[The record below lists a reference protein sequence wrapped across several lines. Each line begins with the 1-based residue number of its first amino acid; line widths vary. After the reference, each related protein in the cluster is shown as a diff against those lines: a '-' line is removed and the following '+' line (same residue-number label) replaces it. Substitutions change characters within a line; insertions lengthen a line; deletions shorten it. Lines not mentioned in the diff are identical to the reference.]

1 MTTLII
7 DVPESLAR
15 QLEPLQEQLVEILE
29 LGLQAITPSH
39 KEPYLDIVDYLAS
52 GPSPEELANSRASP
66 AIQERIAELLDKN
79 RQGIISAD
87 EAAELDR
94 YEQLDYLMT
103 LVKLR
108 ARRLLRNQ

>member
-1 MTTLII
+1 MTTLTI

-15 QLEPLQEQLVEILE
+15 QLEPMQGQLVEILE
-29 LGLQAITPSH
+29 LGLQAMLPAEE
-39 KEPYLDIVDYLAS
+39 KPYLDVVDYLAS
-52 GPSPEELANSRASP
+52 GPTPEELADAKASP
-66 AIQERIAELLDKN
+66 EVQERITELLDKN
-79 RQGIISAD
+79 RQGIISSD